1 MKDIPKGIALTEFY
15 DLLVLKSGSG
25 ISDNDLKK
33 ELYSLMSK
41 WKPEAHHKEI
51 TEWAMHNN
59 SPILTTNFDNTL
71 GNAANC
77 ELLKMTHV
85 RKQFTDYYP
94 WICYY
99 GHTDLHD
106 PCIGFG
112 IWHINGMEYYRRSIR
127 LGLTHYMGSVQRAR
141 SWIYERNKDRLF
153 FDRDSNTWRG
163 NNTWLHVVFNK
174 PLLFFGL
181 GLEQNEIFLRW
192 LLIERARYFRKYPD
206 REKPAWYVH
215 SHDDPG
221 SGKLF
226 FLDSIGIKPVKADN
240 FDEIYGSSTWQN

>member
-1 MKDIPKGIALTEFY
+1 MNIKSILTQYKHNIALVIGNGINRHNANSTNNSWDDLLQELSRNRSFMKDIPKGIALTEFY

-127 LGLTHYMGSVQRAR
+127 LGFTHYMGSVQRAR

-153 FDRDSNTWRG
+153 FDRD
-163 NNTWLHVVFNK
+163 
-174 PLLFFGL
+174 PLC
-181 GLEQNEIFLRW
+181 Q
-192 LLIERARYFRKYPD
+192 
-206 REKPAWYVH
+206 
-215 SHDDPG
+215 
-221 SGKLF
+221 
-226 FLDSIGIKPVKADN
+226 DSCRL
-240 FDEIYGSSTWQN
+240 T